1 MPDNPA
7 SIGTAR
13 QKHRG
18 SGRLKVFLGYAAGVG
33 KTFSMLDE
41 AHRRKRRGAD
51 VVIGIVDSFGRPTT
65 DEMIVGLEMIPSKSI
80 TVDGVER
87 KQLDLDAVLARKPEV
102 VLVDDLSHINVPGF
116 GPSARWQEVQTLLEN
131 GINVISTVNV
141 ENLESLKD
149 RIAEITGR
157 TVSHTIPDRVL
168 READEV
174 ELVDVTP
181 RALINRLE
189 RGDILPAEEIEEAR
203 ATFYREGNLSA
214 LREIAMRE
222 AAGRVDEDLIEYRK
236 EKRIEKPWATHDRVL
251 ICISP
256 TRTSLRL
263 IRRGWRMGQRM
274 HGEVLAVHIDE
285 GSAKGEKEQAILRE
299 DFELCERLGI
309 ETETLRG
316 SLPQTL
322 IDYVVKKNV
331 TAIILGHPERS
342 RMQEVFKPSILSD
355 LARALRTVDIIVV
368 ATETP
373 VDSH

>member
-1 MPDNPA
+1 MPDTA
-7 SIGTAR
+7 DSIGGSR
-13 QKHRG
+13 QKHAG
-18 SGRLKVFLGYAAGVG
+18 AGRLKIFLGYAAGVG
-33 KTFSMLDE
+33 KTFAMLDE

-51 VVIGIVDSFGRPTT
+51 VVIAFVEGGGRPTT
-65 DEMIVGLEMIPSKSI
+65 EEMMVGLETIPFKTIS
-80 TVDGVER
+80 VDGQVR
-87 KQLDLDAVLARKPEV
+87 RQMDLDSVLARKPGV
-102 VLVDDLSHINVPGF
+102 ALVDDIAHQNVPGF
-116 GPSARWQEVQTLLEN
+116 GLPTRWQEVQTLLEN
-131 GINVISTVNV
+131 GINVISTINV

-149 RIAEITGR
+149 RVVEITGLKVGH
-157 TVSHTIPDRVL
+157 TVPDRVL

-174 ELVDVTP
+174 ELVDLTP

-189 RGDILPAEEIEEAR
+189 RGDILPPEQIEEAR

-274 HGEVLAVHIDE
+274 HGEVLAVHIED
-285 GSAKGEKEQAILRE
+285 GTSKGEKEQAILRE

-322 IDYVVKKNV
+322 IEYVKQKNV

-368 ATETP
+368 ATETS
-373 VDSH
+373 VDPH